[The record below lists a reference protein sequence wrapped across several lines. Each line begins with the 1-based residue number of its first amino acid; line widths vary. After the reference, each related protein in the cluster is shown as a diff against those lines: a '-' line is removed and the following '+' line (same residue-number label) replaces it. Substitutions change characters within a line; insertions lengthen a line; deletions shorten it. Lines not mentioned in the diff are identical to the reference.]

1 MRFERYGIGIAKG
14 MALTLKH
21 LFRKPITTQYPEER
35 LTVSRRTRGNELAW
49 DKEKCTGCFT
59 CARSCPHTC
68 IEVVT
73 MEAGRVGVI
82 TAPCREE
89 CPAGVDAARYVR
101 LIAEGRFAEA
111 LAVVRE
117 RNPFPSVCG
126 YICAHPCETKCN
138 RGKIDEPIA
147 IRVLK
152 RFAWEHDT
160 RLWEPKSK
168 KAPPI
173 GKRVAIVGSGPAG
186 LTAGYYLAKLGHSVT
201 AFESL
206 PVTGGMLRVGIPD
219 YRLPPEILDAEIEEI
234 KRAGVEIKTNS
245 KVESLDK
252 LLEQGYDAVFVA
264 VGAHR
269 GIRLPLP
276 GADLEGVL
284 LNTSLLKDVS
294 LGKKVEVGKRVA
306 VLGGGNVAFDCA
318 RTSLRLGATE
328 VHVACLE
335 CRTGMLASSEEI
347 EGGEAE
353 GVIVH
358 PSHTFTRIIGDDGHV
373 SGVECLDVRSF
384 EFDKDGKLCV
394 DCIAG
399 SEHIIPADTVIFA
412 VGQVPELELVEGV
425 SDIKTVR
432 RRTLE
437 VDSETLA
444 TGKKGIF
451 GGGDVV
457 TGTDTAVGAIAAGRN
472 AAISIDKYLGGSGD
486 IDEVLA
492 PVEEIA
498 PRVGGPKEG
507 WRPEIPTISHEQRLS
522 TFSGVELSWSEQAAI
537 EEATRCLRCDLAYEP
552 EKYEVDT
559 RKCIFCGL
567 CVESCPFDAL
577 FMGYEYERSTYRL
590 GELVLGKEDLL
601 IPDKR
606 QPSGYARP
614 EVEATLPRQTL
625 LLDRDKVK
633 E

>member
-14 MALTLKH
+14 MALTFKH
-21 LFRKPITTQYPEER
+21 LFRRPITTQYPEER
-35 LTVSRRTRGNELAW
+35 LTVSRRIRGNELAW

-59 CARSCPHTC
+59 CVRSCPHGC
-68 IEVVT
+68 IDVVT
-73 MEAGRVGVI
+73 METGRVGVVA
-82 TAPCREE
+82 APCREA

-101 LIAEGRFAEA
+101 LIAQGKFAEA

-117 RNPFPSVCG
+117 KNPFPSVCG
-126 YICAHPCETKCN
+126 YICAHPCEAKCN

-147 IRVLK
+147 IRMLK

-160 RLWEPKSK
+160 RLWEPRSK
-168 KAPPI
+168 IAPPT

-186 LTAGYYLAKLGHSVT
+186 LTAGYYLAKLGHKVT
-201 AFESL
+201 VFESL
-206 PVTGGMLRVGIPD
+206 PVAGGMLRVGIPA
-219 YRLPPEILDAEIEEI
+219 YRLPTEILDAEIEEI
-234 KRAGVEIKTNS
+234 KRVGVEIRTNS

-269 GIRLPLP
+269 GIKLPLP
-276 GADLEGVL
+276 GADLDGVL
-284 LNTSLLKDVS
+284 VCTSFLRDVR
-294 LGKKVEVGKRVA
+294 LGKKVKVGKRVV

-328 VHVACLE
+328 VHIVCLE
-335 CRTGMLASSEEI
+335 CRTGMLADPEEI
-347 EGGEAE
+347 EAGEAE
-353 GVIVH
+353 GVTIH
-358 PSHTFTRIIGDDGHV
+358 PSHTFRRIVGDNGRV
-373 SGVECLDVRSF
+373 SGVECLDIRSF

-394 DCIAG
+394 DCIPG
-399 SEHIIPADTVIFA
+399 SEHIKPADTVIFA
-412 VGQVPELELVEGV
+412 IGQVPEIELVEGV
-425 SDIKTVR
+425 SEIKTVK
-432 RRTLE
+432 RRTLA
-437 VDSETLA
+437 VDSDTLA
-444 TGKKGIF
+444 TGKKGVF
-451 GGGDVV
+451 AGGDVV
-457 TGTDTAVGAIAAGRN
+457 TGTDTVVAAIAAGRK

-492 PVEEIA
+492 PEEEIA
-498 PRVGGPKEG
+498 PRVGGPREG
-507 WRPEIPTISHEQRLS
+507 WRPEIPTIPPEQRLS
-522 TFSGVELSWSEQAAI
+522 TFDGVELSWSEQAAI

-577 FMGYEYERSTYRL
+577 FMGYDYEQAKYRVEDL
-590 GELVLGKEDLL
+590 ILGKDDLL

-606 QPSGYARP
+606 KPSGYARP

>member
-14 MALTLKH
+14 MALTFKH

-35 LTVSRRTRGNELAW
+35 LVVSRRFRGNELAW

-68 IEVVT
+68 IEVMT
-73 MEAGRVGVI
+73 MEAGRIGAAP
-82 TAPCREE
+82 APCREA

-101 LIAEGRFAEA
+101 LIALGRFAEA

-117 RNPFPSVCG
+117 RIPFPSVCG
-126 YICAHPCETKCN
+126 YVCAHPCEAKCN
-138 RGKIDEPIA
+138 RGKIDDPIA

-168 KAPPI
+168 VAPPT
-173 GKRVAIVGSGPAG
+173 GKRVAIVGAGPAG

-201 AFESL
+201 VFESL

-219 YRLPPEILDAEIEEI
+219 YRLPPKIIDNEIEEI
-234 KRAGVEIKTNS
+234 KRVGVEIRTNTRI
-245 KVESLDK
+245 ESVDK
-252 LLEQGYDAVFVA
+252 LLKEGYDAILIA

-269 GIRLPLP
+269 GIKLPLP

-284 LNTSLLKDVS
+284 LNTDFLRDVS
-294 LGKKVEVGKRVA
+294 LGKKVKVGKRVA

-328 VHVACLE
+328 VHLACLE
-335 CRTGMLASSEEI
+335 CGTGMLASPEEI
-347 EGGEAE
+347 EEGEAE
-353 GVIVH
+353 GIIVH
-358 PSHTFTRIIGDDGHV
+358 SSHTFTRVIGDNGHV

-384 EFDKDGKLCV
+384 DFDKEGKLHV
-394 DCIAG
+394 DFVPG
-399 SEHIIPADTVIFA
+399 SEHIIPADTLIFA
-412 VGQVPELELVEGV
+412 VGQVPDTEPVEGI
-425 SDIKTVR
+425 SDIKTGRGR
-432 RRTLE
+432 RVE
-437 VDSETLA
+437 IDPETMA
-444 TGKKGIF
+444 TGKEGVF
-451 GGGDVV
+451 AAGDVV
-457 TGTDTAVGAIAAGRN
+457 TGTDIVVTAIAAGRQ
-472 AAISIDKYLGGSGD
+472 ATISIDKYLGGSGD

-492 PVEEIA
+492 PVEEIPA
-498 PRVGGPKEG
+498 REGGPSEDY
-507 WRPEIPTISHEQRLS
+507 RPEIPTISHEQRFS
-522 TFSGVELSWSEQAAI
+522 TFNEVELSWSEQVAI

-577 FMGYEYERSTYRL
+577 FMGYSYERSQYRSQ
-590 GELVLGKEDLL
+590 ELVLGKEDLL
-601 IPDKR
+601 ILEKR

-614 EVEATLPRQTL
+614 EVAATLPKQTL